1 MKKSNRASSPP
12 RSSSFSH
19 LQFERD
25 DSHSVGSRK
34 KDTHVHGRSIS
45 SDRGAGGSGRPL
57 SISSDRGVGGGGRP
71 LSISSDRGAGGSG
84 HDRSSRFEG
93 GPSSIGT
100 KRSSSP
106 SDTRSKSHFKRS
118 SSSSGRGS
126 SHVIRRT
133 NYDQLDIPPSAKKPD
148 IAINCLIWFYIKT
161 NQSFENFESDL
172 DLCIKHIKQSTHGS
186 DDNKERA
193 VIQSINKEK
202 SLHEIGRAFREVI
215 TEAVSNS
222 KYTPLQYAIKFSFP
236 NNELRAL
243 IGRRANIRIQDEDGM
258 TAVHIAAQMLNPDAL
273 EVLNLIDPEA
283 FKIEDKNGN
292 NPALLLL
299 REQCNILNETKS
311 KELES
316 KVVDCLRVILKTKID
331 PNLKNNKGKTLL
343 YYACKARNTQI
354 IELLLKHDALE
365 FW

>member
-1 MKKSNRASSPP
+1 MEKINRASSPS
-12 RSSSFSH
+12 RSFPH

-25 DSHSVGSRK
+25 SHSVGSSRN
-34 KDTHVHGRSIS
+34 KDIHIHDHSIS
-45 SDRGAGGSGRPL
+45 SDRGASGSGRHL
-57 SISSDRGVGGGGRP
+57 GISSDRGEG
-71 LSISSDRGAGGSG
+71 SSG
-84 HDRSSRFEG
+84 HSRSSRVEG

-106 SDTRSKSHFKRS
+106 SDTRSRSHFKRS

-126 SHVIRRT
+126 SPVFERT
-133 NYDQLDIPPSAKKPD
+133 HYNNLTIPPEAKNPD
-148 IAINCLIWFYIKT
+148 IAINCLIWLYKQKIFR
-161 NQSFENFESDL
+161 SFENFESNL
-172 DLCIKHIKQSTHGS
+172 DLCIAHIKQSVHGTGK
-186 DDNKERA
+186 DKQRV
-193 VIQSINKEK
+193 VIKSINKKE
-202 SLHEIGRAFREVI
+202 SLNEIRYALGDII
-215 TEAVSNS
+215 TGNTSFFEC
-222 KYTPLQYAIKFSFP
+222 TPLQHAINFSFP
-236 NNELRAL
+236 DNALKAL
-243 IGRRANIRIQDEDGM
+243 IHRGADMKVQDANGM

-316 KVVDCLRVILKTKID
+316 KVVDCLKVILKTKID

-354 IELLLKHDALE
+354 IELLLKHDALS
-365 FW
+365 FGSK